1 MKKIT
6 KIIVAI
12 LFASAALFATVPA
25 GNVAAAGGPVGEST
39 CKNHFLGLRA
49 WYDGLTEA
57 DCSVK
62 SPADDAETKIF
73 VWTIVLNIT
82 SMVLGIVG
90 YLAIALVMW
99 GGIQYMLAQGDPGKL
114 AKGKKTITNAVI
126 GIIITMSASIISG
139 AVSEIVS
146 GASKNRT
153 QFFKEIFNKVFLWSG
168 IIAVIMMVYGGVQY
182 VTSTGNPQ
190 ATAKAKSTILYSA
203 IGLLIVIFAA
213 AIIST
218 VVNGI

>member
-12 LFASAALFATVPA
+12 LFASVALFATVPA

-82 SMVLGIVG
+82 SMILGIVG

-139 AVSEIVS
+139 AVSEIVD
-146 GASKNRT
+146 GRRR
-153 QFFKEIFNKVFLWSG
+153 FYVHLFNKVFLWSG